1 MPHYI
6 VLGNFTDEGTRN
18 IRDLPRLR
26 DETNKQL
33 EAVGIKIQRFYTLG
47 QYDVV
52 AIIEAPSD
60 EVMATASL
68 SAAGQGHVRITTL
81 KAFTEGEFYKM
92 IEGLPD
98 S

>member
-6 VLGNFTDEGTRN
+6 VLGNFTDEGAKN
-18 IRDLPRLR
+18 VRDLPRLR
-26 DETNKQL
+26 DETNKHL
-33 EAVGIKIQRFYTLG
+33 AAAGITIQRFYTLG

-68 SAAGQGHVRITTL
+68 SASDQGHVRITTL
-81 KAFTEGEFYKM
+81 KAFPEEEFYKM
-92 IEGLPD
+92 IENLPAP
-98 S
+98 

>member
-1 MPHYI
+1 MRPI
-6 VLGNFTDEGTRN
+6 SS
-18 IRDLPRLR
+18 LR
-26 DETNKQL
+26 QSGSRYSASTP
-33 EAVGIKIQRFYTLG
+33 LG

-68 SAAGQGHVRITTL
+68 SAAGQGHIRITTL
-81 KAFTEGEFYKM
+81 KAFTEEEFYKM
-92 IEGLPD
+92 IEDLPD

>member
-33 EAVGIKIQRFYTLG
+33 EA
-47 QYDVV
+47 
-52 AIIEAPSD
+52 
-60 EVMATASL
+60 ASGSRY
-68 SAAGQGHVRITTL
+68 SASTPWGSTTWS
-81 KAFTEGEFYKM
+81 
-92 IEGLPD
+92 P
-98 S
+98 

>member
-6 VLGNFTDEGTRN
+6 VLGNFTDEGARN
-18 IRDLPRLR
+18 VRDLPKLR

-33 EAVGIKIQRFYTLG
+33 EAAGIKIQRFYTLG

-60 EVMATASL
+60 EAMATASL
-68 SAAGQGHVRITTL
+68 AASDQGHVRITTL
-81 KAFTEGEFYKM
+81 KAFPEDEFYKL
-92 IEGLPD
+92 ISNLPG

>member
-1 MPHYI
+1 MRPI
-6 VLGNFTDEGTRN
+6 SS
-18 IRDLPRLR
+18 LR
-26 DETNKQL
+26 QS
-33 EAVGIKIQRFYTLG
+33 IKIQRFYTLG
-47 QYDVV
+47 QYVV

-81 KAFTEGEFYKM
+81 KAFTEEEFYKM